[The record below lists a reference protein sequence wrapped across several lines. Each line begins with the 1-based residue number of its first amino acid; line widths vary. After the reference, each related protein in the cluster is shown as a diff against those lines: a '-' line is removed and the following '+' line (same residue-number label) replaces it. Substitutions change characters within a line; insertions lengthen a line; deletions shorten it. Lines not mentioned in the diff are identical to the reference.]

1 MPGTAATIVV
11 DVWSDIACPW
21 CYIGKRNLESAIA
34 AFRERHAGVEVAVT
48 YHSFELSPDTP
59 VDFDGSEADFLV
71 GRLGLGRDEVDAM
84 HERVAGIAA
93 GAGLEYHFDRV
104 RHTNTRRAHELLHH
118 AAAAGRQAEA
128 KERLMRA
135 YFTEGRHL
143 GREDVLADVA
153 AEAGLDRE
161 AALRSLRAGEHAPA
175 VEADVQLAHRFG
187 ISGVPYFV
195 LDRRYG
201 VSGAQAPEV
210 LAEAL
215 ERALQ
220 AQAAG

>member
-1 MPGTAATIVV
+1 MITV

-21 CYIGKRNLESAIA
+21 CYIGKRNLETAIG
-34 AFRERHAGVEVAVT
+34 AFRERHPDVEVAVI

-59 VDFDGSEADFLV
+59 VDFEGTEAEFLMA
-71 GRLGLGRDEVDAM
+71 RMGLGRGEVDAM
-84 HERVAGIAA
+84 HERVTRIAA
-93 GAGLEYHFDRV
+93 ATGLDYRFDDV
-104 RHTNTRRAHELLHH
+104 RHTNTRKAHELLHH

-143 GREDVLADVA
+143 GREEVLADVA
-153 AEAGLDRE
+153 AEAGIDRTG
-161 AALRSLRAGEHAPA
+161 AVRALRSAEYAPA

-187 ISGVPYFV
+187 IGGVPYFV
-195 LDRRYG
+195 LDRRFG
-201 VSGAQAPEV
+201 VSGAQAPDV

-215 ERALQ
+215 ERAL
-220 AQAAG
+220 AARAGS

>member
-1 MPGTAATIVV
+1 VRRVPGAAATIVV

-21 CYIGKRNLESAIA
+21 CYIGERNLESAIA
-34 AFRERHAGVEVAVT
+34 AFCERHAGIEVAGT

-59 VDFDGSEADFLV
+59 VDFEGSEADFLA

-104 RHTNTRRAHELLHH
+104 RHTNTRRVHELLHH

-143 GREDVLADVA
+143 GRDDVLADVA
-153 AEAGLDRE
+153 A
-161 AALRSLRAGEHAPA
+161 LRPLLAGEHAAA

-215 ERALQ
+215 EHALQ